1 MDFFAF
7 FLLVAQPFFEASDLA
22 ATVFFFDDVG
32 FFAVVFLAAVFLVA
46 FFEVAIFYANQ
57 DIVYD
62 YDVTKN
68 IGNENKRNVSQNGA
82 MIINLCQFFT
92 HSKAVS

>member
-22 ATVFFFDDVG
+22 AADFFFDAG
-32 FFAVVFLAAVFLVA
+32 FFAVVLLAAAFLVA

-57 DIVYD
+57 YIVYD

-68 IGNENKRNVSQNGA
+68 IGNENKRNVSHNGA
-82 MIINLCQFFT
+82 VIINLCPFFT
-92 HSKAVS
+92 HDKVIA

>member
-22 ATVFFFDDVG
+22 AAVFLFDDVD
-32 FFAVVFLAAVFLVA
+32 FFAVVLLDAVFLVA
-46 FFEVAIFYANQ
+46 FFEVAIFYVNQ

-68 IGNENKRNVSQNGA
+68 IGNENKRNVSHNGT
-82 MIINLCQFFT
+82 MIINLCRFLT
-92 HSKAVS
+92 HNKAVA